1 MSRGFFLK
9 KLLVYCYFCPDVP
22 HRAGGVQQ
30 IVGPL
35 LRKLTESKEW
45 TVSVVHTGSCHSTSV
60 HFRFP
65 EASEIEQPDAVNPE
79 ILVEGARR
87 MIALAGGYDVVLSI
101 DRLLPC
107 PLPKPCVLMS
117 NTLGYQTEA
126 IAVQANQWARIVVP
140 TNSLAESVRAVNP
153 AARVQVVPYGLPDKV
168 LQEARSAPPV
178 VWGDDPSIVRLQHRP
193 DRRKG
198 HLEAVEGLARA
209 LPDSGHVRLEISWLD
224 EARYSNYQREIECL
238 AHQLGVA
245 SQVSFCGW
253 LNEGKRWQALAESCA
268 VLQVGRFEESFGL
281 SIIESILF
289 GRPAVTRYQP
299 AIREIVGA
307 TDLLIEVADPLKWYR
322 ALSAYWSRRTQ
333 PDSEKQNLLIQSLS
347 LERMV
352 ARYDRT
358 LTEAIQLYWGK

>member
-1 MSRGFFLK
+1 MK
-9 KLLVYCYFCPDVP
+9 KLLVYCYFCPDMP

-35 LRKLTESKEW
+35 IHKLEESKGW
-45 TVSVVHTGSCHSTSV
+45 TVNVAHTGSCHSTSV
-60 HFRFP
+60 HFDFP

-79 ILVEGARR
+79 LLLKGAHDI
-87 MIALAGGYDVVLSI
+87 IALADGYDVVLSI

-107 PLPKPCVLMS
+107 SLQKPCVLMS
-117 NTLGYQTEA
+117 NTLGYKTEA
-126 IAVQANQWARIVVP
+126 NAIQANQWANIIVP
-140 TNSLAESVRAVNP
+140 TNSLAKSVRALNP
-153 AARVQVVPYGLPDKV
+153 AALVQVVPYGLPDDV
-168 LQEARSAPPV
+168 LQEARSAPPA
-178 VWGDDPSIVRLQHRP
+178 VWGDSPSIVRLPHRP

-198 HLEAVEGLARA
+198 HIEAVEGLAQA
-209 LPDSGHVRLEISWLD
+209 LPDSEHVRLELSWLD
-224 EARYSNYQREIECL
+224 DARYSNYKREIECL

-253 LNEGKRWQALAESCA
+253 LNGSERWPALTKSCA

-307 TDLLIEVADPLKWYR
+307 TDLLIEVTDPLKWYE
-322 ALSAYWSRRTQ
+322 ALSAYWSCRTQ
-333 PDSEKQNLLIQSLS
+333 LEFETQNRERLIQSLS
-347 LERMV
+347 LELMA
-352 ARYDRT
+352 ARYDRI
-358 LTEAIQLYWGK
+358 LTDATQLHWGK